1 MADWMN
7 EMANAVEEAEA
18 ANARAQEE
26 VPTEPAISPRDPVL
40 EVPIND
46 GRWTSTEYA
55 QILWYVANDLNARDQ
70 AILHKLLERQQVEF
84 RAQTRR
90 DMENARQQAQAAEH
104 EAHERSIREWDAQIQ
119 ARGLDTPALPSGP
132 PPQGISSQRVLPR
145 VHEALRQNDPSV
157 TSHSQ
162 PAVKKAPPTCG
173 RPMPSVFYSDTEP
186 PRIGSGVQPPPPAAP
201 KPKVVPSI
209 ALPLAET
216 PMTPGH
222 PPRPPLSALPKH
234 SSMETSSCANKHAL
248 DPPTAQAPPSKQV
261 RCKAF
266 PKPSQPAEEIYV
278 AASASVEVSQP
289 CRPCPKGPPATFLP
303 TPPEIASMQPDSYE
317 LDRRARLNEEGKYLR
332 VKSPRDIDWDK
343 PLWEQLAAVLRGGPN
358 PGTSH
363 DELRTIRA
371 QVPEMTTFI
380 LNGLFPADNVITA
393 TKNHAMHKIHMS
405 EPAAWV
411 LNAAH
416 WFNLLDQPMMIVIW
430 CHNWEDASRFQ
441 YLMQILEAQY
451 KDYVPRYQILMF
463 DDTKIYGPCL
473 QWQEPST
480 IWEGTPVMGFMAETF
495 LDDLSSLSFKDFNP
509 MWTYPMTAVYKCWDA
524 LTFGMPPW
532 HIAPDNEHT
541 AKFTKDALQSQS
553 PIAAFKS
560 TNMLHALGIVHS
572 KVILPSG
579 DSKGEEKQRTYCPTT
594 WSHCYT
600 WEYAAGCADQLRQA
614 NANPLLCKETT
625 LLVRIQ
631 LSNKS
636 QSHPACAFADCASTV
651 MCGAMISLTPCIAP
665 KISRDCNLDASMSF
679 RDETDM
685 IQQLNS
691 ILASTH
697 GFPQI
702 PSPRKDCHIYYA
714 KPAERHKQMVIC
726 PEQDCEWVTYMH
738 DVETSMVEAL
748 RIHEEQPWISRLQ
761 DFKDWQK
768 QKGSK
773 PSSKAWTWEGSS
785 SEKWSKGSSKRGQS
799 VPVDIS
805 QRTDPEEK
813 GLEWRTLDE
822 IDTSLDYL
830 FPPSEIPCPVAKSHQ
845 LPPEQQENYIK
856 WIRDS
861 LKLEKHCKDPR
872 IYCAYC
878 DMSNHPRFTCKHVE
892 KHTNPL
898 KEHRCTLCKGRHAP
912 FLCPRAQVNGGPG
925 QPNWYKQEYK
935 KAKSEG
941 RAADYRWGT
950 HLSYDDVDGPASK
963 EQPPQEVP
971 PPTQCAAAAMMHGM
985 APASSLHGG
994 CPPIQE
1000 NQPYG
1005 LPGPLPGMAPM
1016 QYDVI
1021 LPNPDYPIPAN
1032 LWDLNI
1038 PFCARMPSPLSTFI
1052 RHCNTMQSPHYPSY
1066 GRQGAPQPVESITDL
1081 NRSTASIENLRELQ
1095 KYSEKLA
1102 YESTCCRLWADG
1114 IQTQIK
1120 DEQEKVYKWIDGMTE
1135 DLVRAKRATF
1145 AQPHWMP
1152 SMTHPLQPAPPVPP
1166 PPHASSSSAS
1176 MVQVKPAPY
1185 VRNPSTA
1192 SASTVD
1198 PWAEAKKQQQR

>member
-7 EMANAVEEAEA
+7 DMANAVEEAEA
-18 ANARAQEE
+18 AQARAQEE
-26 VPTEPAISPRDPVL
+26 VATEPAISPREAVL
-40 EVPIND
+40 EVPVND
-46 GRWTSTEYA
+46 GQWTTEEYA
-55 QILWYVANDLNARDQ
+55 KIIKDARDLHTMDQ
-70 AILHKLLERQQVEF
+70 AIQQDILQRQ
-84 RAQTRR
+84 R
-90 DMENARQQAQAAEH
+90 AQAAEH
-104 EAHERSIREWDAQIQ
+104 EAHERSIREWEAELQ
-119 ARGLDTPALPSGP
+119 AKGFDVPSLPVGP
-132 PPQGISSQRVLPR
+132 PPQGIASQRELPR
-145 VHEALRQNDPSV
+145 VHEALRRNDPSI
-157 TSHSQ
+157 TSYSQ
-162 PAVKKAPPTCG
+162 PVVKKAPPTCG
-173 RPMPSVFYSDTEP
+173 RPMPSVFIKETEP

-201 KPKVVPSI
+201 RPKGVPSI

-216 PMTPGH
+216 PMTPSH

-234 SSMETSSCANKHAL
+234 PSMETSSSASKHAL
-248 DPPTAQAPPSKQV
+248 DPPTEPAPPSKQV
-261 RCKAF
+261 RHKAF
-266 PKPSQPAEEIYV
+266 PKPPQAEGEVYV
-278 AASASVEVSQP
+278 AASASVETPQP
-289 CRPCPKGPPATFLP
+289 CRPCAKGPPATYMP
-303 TPPEIASMQPDSYE
+303 TPPEIAFMPSNSYE
-317 LDRRARLNEEGKYLR
+317 KDRQARLNDEGKYLR
-332 VKSPRDIDWDK
+332 VKSPRDIDWNK
-343 PLWEQLAAVLRGGPN
+343 PLYEQLAYVLQGGPS
-358 PGTSH
+358 PSKSH
-363 DELRTIRA
+363 DELRAIRA
-371 QVPEMTTFI
+371 RVPELTTFT
-380 LNGLFPADNVITA
+380 LNGLFPADNVITV
-393 TKNHAMHKIHMS
+393 TKNHAVHKIYMT

-411 LNAAH
+411 LNATH
-416 WFNLLDQPMMIVIW
+416 WFSLLDQPMMIVIW
-430 CHNWEDASRFQ
+430 CRNWEDASKFQ
-441 YLMQILEAQY
+441 YLMQILEAQF

-463 DDTKIYGPCL
+463 DDSKIYGACR

-480 IWEGTPVMGFMAETF
+480 IWEGTPVMGFMAETYV
-495 LDDLSSLSFKDFNP
+495 DDLSCLSFKDFNP

-560 TNMLHALGIVHS
+560 TNMMHALGIAYS
-572 KVILPSG
+572 KTILPSG
-579 DSKGEEKQRTYCPTT
+579 DSKAEEKQRTYCPTT
-594 WSHCYT
+594 WSYCYQ
-600 WEYAAGCADQLRQA
+600 WEYAAGYADQLRQA
-614 NANPLLCKETT
+614 KASPLLCKETT

-636 QSHPACAFADCASTV
+636 QSHPACAFADCDSTV
-651 MCGAMISLTPCIAP
+651 MCGAMISLTPYFAS
-665 KISRDCNLDASMSF
+665 KVARDCTLEASMSF
-679 RDETDM
+679 RDDTDM

-702 PSPRKDCHIYYA
+702 PAPRKDCHTFYA
-714 KPAERHKQMVIC
+714 KPDERHKQMVIC

-738 DVETSMVEAL
+738 DVETSMVERL
-748 RIHEEQPWISRLQ
+748 GIHEEQPWMGRLQ

-773 PSSKAWTWEGSS
+773 SVSKSWTWVEGSS

-813 GLEWRTLDE
+813 GLDWRTLDV
-822 IDTSLDYL
+822 IDTSLDFL
-830 FPPSEIPCPVAKSHQ
+830 FPKSEIPCPVEKSHQ
-845 LPPEQQENYIK
+845 LSPDQQETYIK

-861 LKLEKHCKDPR
+861 LKLEKNCKDPR

-878 DMSNHPRFTCKHVE
+878 DMSNHPRFACKHVE
-892 KHTNPL
+892 KHRNPL

-912 FLCPRAQVNGGPG
+912 FQCPLAQVNGGPG

-941 RAADYRWGT
+941 RAADYRWGI
-950 HLSYDDVDGPASK
+950 HLSHDDVDGPASK

-994 CPPIQE
+994 CQPIQE
-1000 NQPYG
+1000 HQPCDFS
-1005 LPGPLPGMAPM
+1005 GPVPGMTPM

-1021 LPNPDYPIPAN
+1021 LPNPDFPIPAN

-1038 PFCARMPSPLSTFI
+1038 PYCAHMPSPLSTFI

-1066 GRQGAPQPVESITDL
+1066 GRHGAPQPVESITDL

-1114 IQTQIK
+1114 ILTHIK

-1135 DLVRAKRATF
+1135 ELVRAKRSTF
-1145 AQPHWMP
+1145 AQPHWVP

-1192 SASTVD
+1192 SGSMSD
-1198 PWAEAKKQQQR
+1198 PWAEARKQQQR

>member
-1 MADWMN
+1 
-7 EMANAVEEAEA
+7 
-18 ANARAQEE
+18 
-26 VPTEPAISPRDPVL
+26 
-40 EVPIND
+40 
-46 GRWTSTEYA
+46 
-55 QILWYVANDLNARDQ
+55 
-70 AILHKLLERQQVEF
+70 
-84 RAQTRR
+84 
-90 DMENARQQAQAAEH
+90 
-104 EAHERSIREWDAQIQ
+104 
-119 ARGLDTPALPSGP
+119 
-132 PPQGISSQRVLPR
+132 
-145 VHEALRQNDPSV
+145 
-157 TSHSQ
+157 
-162 PAVKKAPPTCG
+162 
-173 RPMPSVFYSDTEP
+173 
-186 PRIGSGVQPPPPAAP
+186 
-201 KPKVVPSI
+201 
-209 ALPLAET
+209 
-216 PMTPGH
+216 
-222 PPRPPLSALPKH
+222 
-234 SSMETSSCANKHAL
+234 METSSGASKHAL

-266 PKPSQPAEEIYV
+266 PKSSQTTEEVYV
-278 AASASVEVSQP
+278 AASASVEMSQP

-303 TPPEIASMQPDSYE
+303 TPPEIASMPTDSYE
-317 LDRRARLNEEGKYLR
+317 QDRRARLNDEGKYLR
-332 VKSPRDIDWDK
+332 VKSPRDIDWSK
-343 PLWEQLAAVLRGGPN
+343 PLCEQLAAVLQGGPS
-358 PGTSH
+358 PSKSY
-363 DELRTIRA
+363 DELRAIRA
-371 QVPEMTTFI
+371 RVPELTTFT

-393 TKNHAMHKIHMS
+393 TKNHAVHKIYMS

-411 LNAAH
+411 LNATH
-416 WFNLLDQPMMIVIW
+416 WFSLLDQPMMIVIW

-463 DDTKIYGPCL
+463 DDSKIYGPCR

-495 LDDLSSLSFKDFNP
+495 VDDLPCLSFKDFNP
-509 MWTYPMTAVYKCWDA
+509 MWTYPTTAVYKCWDA

-560 TNMLHALGIVHS
+560 TNMMHALGIVHS

-579 DSKGEEKQRTYCPTT
+579 DSKAEEKQRTYCPTT

-600 WEYAAGCADQLRQA
+600 WEYAAGYADQLRQA
-614 NANPLLCKETT
+614 NASPLLCKETT

-651 MCGAMISLTPCIAP
+651 MCGAMISLTPCIAS
-665 KISRDCNLDASMSF
+665 KTSRDCTLEESMSF

-702 PSPRKDCHIYYA
+702 PAPRKDCHIFYA

-738 DVETSMVEAL
+738 DVETSMVERL
-748 RIHEEQPWISRLQ
+748 GIHEEQPWYSRLQ

-773 PSSKAWTWEGSS
+773 SVSKSWTWEGSS

-813 GLEWRTLDE
+813 GLDWRTLDE

-830 FPPSEIPCPVAKSHQ
+830 FPKSEIPCPVEKNHQ

-878 DMSNHPRFTCKHVE
+878 DMSNHPRFACKHVE
-892 KHTNPL
+892 KHRNPL

-912 FLCPRAQVNGGPG
+912 FQCPLAQVNGGPG

-941 RAADYRWGT
+941 RAADYRWGV
-950 HLSYDDVDGPASK
+950 HLSHDDVDGPASK

-971 PPTQCAAAAMMHGM
+971 PPAQCAAAAMMHGM

-1000 NQPYG
+1000 NQPYD

-1021 LPNPDYPIPAN
+1021 LPNPDFPIPAN

-1038 PFCARMPSPLSTFI
+1038 PFCAHMPSPLSTFI

-1114 IQTQIK
+1114 ILTHIK

-1135 DLVRAKRATF
+1135 ELVRAKRSTF

-1185 VRNPSTA
+1185 ARNPSTA

-1198 PWAEAKKQQQR
+1198 PWAEAKKKQQR

>member
-7 EMANAVEEAEA
+7 DMANAVEEAEA
-18 ANARAQEE
+18 AQARAQEE
-26 VPTEPAISPRDPVL
+26 VPTEPAISPRDSVL

-46 GRWTSTEYA
+46 GQWTADEYA
-55 QILWYVANDLNARDQ
+55 KIIRDARNLHTMDQ
-70 AILHKLLERQQVEF
+70 AIQQHIL
-84 RAQTRR
+84 Q
-90 DMENARQQAQAAEH
+90 RQQAQAAEH
-104 EAHERSIREWDAQIQ
+104 EAHERSIREWEAQLQ
-119 ARGLDTPALPSGP
+119 ARGLDAPSLPSGP
-132 PPQGISSQRVLPR
+132 PPQGTSSQRVLPK

-157 TSHSQ
+157 TSYSQ

-173 RPMPSVFYSDTEP
+173 RPMPSVFYSNTEP

-201 KPKVVPSI
+201 RPKGVPSI

-216 PMTPGH
+216 PMTPSH

-234 SSMETSSCANKHAL
+234 PSMETSSSANKHAL

-266 PKPSQPAEEIYV
+266 PKSSQTAEEIYV
-278 AASASVEVSQP
+278 AASASVEMSQP

-303 TPPEIASMQPDSYE
+303 TPPEIASMPTDSYE
-317 LDRRARLNEEGKYLR
+317 QDRRARLNDEGKYLR
-332 VKSPRDIDWDK
+332 VKSPRDIDWNK
-343 PLWEQLAAVLRGGPN
+343 PLCDQLAAVLQGGPS
-358 PGTSH
+358 PGKSH
-363 DELRTIRA
+363 DELRAIRA
-371 QVPEMTTFI
+371 RVPELTTFT

-393 TKNHAMHKIHMS
+393 TKNHAVHKIYMS

-416 WFNLLDQPMMIVIW
+416 WFSLLDQPMMIVIW

-463 DDTKIYGPCL
+463 DDSKIYGPCR

-495 LDDLSSLSFKDFNP
+495 VDDLPCLSFKDFNP
-509 MWTYPMTAVYKCWDA
+509 MWTYPTTAVYKCWDA

-579 DSKGEEKQRTYCPTT
+579 DSKAEEKQRTYCPTT

-600 WEYAAGCADQLRQA
+600 WEYAAGYADQLRQA
-614 NANPLLCKETT
+614 NASPLLCKETT

-651 MCGAMISLTPCIAP
+651 MCGAMISLTPCIAS
-665 KISRDCNLDASMSF
+665 KISRDCTLEASMSF

-702 PSPRKDCHIYYA
+702 PAPRKDCHIFYA

-738 DVETSMVEAL
+738 DVETSMVERL
-748 RIHEEQPWISRLQ
+748 GIHEEQPWFSRLQ

-773 PSSKAWTWEGSS
+773 SVSKSWTWEGSS

-813 GLEWRTLDE
+813 GLDWRTLDE

-830 FPPSEIPCPVAKSHQ
+830 FPKSEIPCPVEKNHQ
-845 LPPEQQENYIK
+845 LSSEQQEIYIK

-861 LKLEKHCKDPR
+861 LKIEKHCKDPR

-878 DMSNHPRFTCKHVE
+878 DMSNHPRFACKHVE
-892 KHTNPL
+892 KHRNPL
-898 KEHRCTLCKGRHAP
+898 KEHRCTLCKGKHAP
-912 FLCPRAQVNGGPG
+912 FQCPRAQVNGGPG

-950 HLSYDDVDGPASK
+950 HLSHDDVDGPASK

-1000 NQPYG
+1000 NQPYD

-1021 LPNPDYPIPAN
+1021 LPNPDFPIPAN

-1038 PFCARMPSPLSTFI
+1038 PFCAHMPSPLSTFI

-1114 IQTQIK
+1114 ILTHIK

-1135 DLVRAKRATF
+1135 ELVRAKRSTF

-1192 SASTVD
+1192 SASRVD
-1198 PWAEAKKQQQR
+1198 PWAEAKQKQQR

>member
-7 EMANAVEEAEA
+7 DMANAVEEAEA
-18 ANARAQEE
+18 AQARAQEE
-26 VPTEPAISPRDPVL
+26 VPTEPAISPRDSVL
-40 EVPIND
+40 EVPVND
-46 GRWTSTEYA
+46 GRWTTEEYA
-55 QILWYVANDLNARDQ
+55 KIVRDARNLHTMDQ
-70 AILHKLLERQQVEF
+70 AIQQEILQRQ
-84 RAQTRR
+84 RAQ
-90 DMENARQQAQAAEH
+90 DAEH
-104 EAHERSIREWDAQIQ
+104 EAHERSIREWDAQIKAQ
-119 ARGLDTPALPSGP
+119 GLDAPALPSGP

-157 TSHSQ
+157 THQSQ

-201 KPKVVPSI
+201 RPKGVPSI

-216 PMTPGH
+216 PMTPSH

-234 SSMETSSCANKHAL
+234 PSMETSSGASKHAL

-266 PKPSQPAEEIYV
+266 PKSSQTGEEVYV
-278 AASASVEVSQP
+278 AASASVEMSQP

-303 TPPEIASMQPDSYE
+303 TPPEIASMPTDSYE
-317 LDRRARLNEEGKYLR
+317 QDRRARLNDEGKYLR
-332 VKSPRDIDWDK
+332 VKSPRDIDWNK
-343 PLWEQLAAVLRGGPN
+343 PLCEQLAAVLQGGPS
-358 PGTSH
+358 PSKSH
-363 DELRTIRA
+363 DELRAIRA
-371 QVPEMTTFI
+371 RVPELTTFT

-393 TKNHAMHKIHMS
+393 TKNHAVHKIYMS

-411 LNAAH
+411 LNATH
-416 WFNLLDQPMMIVIW
+416 WFSLLDQPMMIVIW

-463 DDTKIYGPCL
+463 DDSKIYGPCR

-495 LDDLSSLSFKDFNP
+495 VDDLPCLSFKDFNP
-509 MWTYPMTAVYKCWDA
+509 MWTYPTTAVYKCWDA

-560 TNMLHALGIVHS
+560 TNMMHALGIVHS

-579 DSKGEEKQRTYCPTT
+579 DSKAEEKQRTYCPTT
-594 WSHCYT
+594 WSHCYH
-600 WEYAAGCADQLRQA
+600 WEYAAGYADQLRQA
-614 NANPLLCKETT
+614 NASPLLCKETT

-651 MCGAMISLTPCIAP
+651 MCGAMVSLTPCIAP
-665 KISRDCNLDASMSF
+665 KVARECTLEASMSF

-702 PSPRKDCHIYYA
+702 PAPRKDCHIFYA

-738 DVETSMVEAL
+738 DVETSMVERL
-748 RIHEEQPWISRLQ
+748 GIHEEQPWYSRLQ

-773 PSSKAWTWEGSS
+773 SVSKSWTWEGSS

-813 GLEWRTLDE
+813 GLDWRTLDE

-830 FPPSEIPCPVAKSHQ
+830 FPPSEIPCPVEKSHQ
-845 LPPEQQENYIK
+845 LPPEQQEIYIK

-861 LKLEKHCKDPR
+861 LKIEKHCKDPR

-878 DMSNHPRFTCKHVE
+878 DMNNHPRFACKHVE
-892 KHTNPL
+892 KHRNPL
-898 KEHRCTLCKGRHAP
+898 KEHRCTLCKGKHAP
-912 FLCPRAQVNGGPG
+912 FQCPLAQVNGGQG

-941 RAADYRWGT
+941 RAADYRWGV
-950 HLSYDDVDGPASK
+950 HLSHDDVDGPASK

-1000 NQPYG
+1000 NQPYD

-1021 LPNPDYPIPAN
+1021 LPNPDFPIPAN

-1038 PFCARMPSPLSTFI
+1038 PFCAHMPSPLSTFI

-1114 IQTQIK
+1114 ILTHIK

-1135 DLVRAKRATF
+1135 ELVRAKRSTF

-1198 PWAEAKKQQQR
+1198 PWADAKKKQQR

>member
-1 MADWMN
+1 MADWMSD
-7 EMANAVEEAEA
+7 MANAVEEAEA
-18 ANARAQEE
+18 AQARAQEE
-26 VPTEPAISPRDPVL
+26 VPTEPAISPRDSVL
-40 EVPIND
+40 EVPVND
-46 GRWTSTEYA
+46 GQWTADEYA
-55 QILWYVANDLNARDQ
+55 KIIRDARNLHTMDQ
-70 AILHKLLERQQVEF
+70 AIQQ
-84 RAQTRR
+84 QILQ
-90 DMENARQQAQAAEH
+90 RQQAQDAEH
-104 EAHERSIREWDAQIQ
+104 EAHERSIRAWEAQIQ
-119 ARGLDTPALPSGP
+119 ARGLDAPSLPSGP
-132 PPQGISSQRVLPR
+132 PPQGTSSQRVLPK

-173 RPMPSVFYSDTEP
+173 RPKPSVFYSDTEP

-201 KPKVVPSI
+201 RPKGVPSI

-216 PMTPGH
+216 PMTPSH

-234 SSMETSSCANKHAL
+234 PSMETSSSASKHAL

-266 PKPSQPAEEIYV
+266 PKSSQTAEEVYV
-278 AASASVEVSQP
+278 AASASVEMSQP

-303 TPPEIASMQPDSYE
+303 TPPEIASMPTDSYE
-317 LDRRARLNEEGKYLR
+317 QDRRARLNDEGKYLR
-332 VKSPRDIDWDK
+332 VKSPRDIDWSK
-343 PLWEQLAAVLRGGPN
+343 PLCDQLAAVLQGGPS
-358 PGTSH
+358 PSKSY
-363 DELRTIRA
+363 DELRAIRA
-371 QVPEMTTFI
+371 QVPELTTFT

-393 TKNHAMHKIHMS
+393 TKNHAVHKIYMS

-411 LNAAH
+411 LNATH
-416 WFNLLDQPMMIVIW
+416 WFSLLDQPMMIVIW

-463 DDTKIYGPCL
+463 DDSKIYGPCR

-495 LDDLSSLSFKDFNP
+495 VDDLPCLSFKDFNP
-509 MWTYPMTAVYKCWDA
+509 MWTYPTTAVYKCWDA

-560 TNMLHALGIVHS
+560 TNMMHALGIVHS

-579 DSKGEEKQRTYCPTT
+579 DSKAEEKQRTYCPTT
-594 WSHCYT
+594 WSHCYH
-600 WEYAAGCADQLRQA
+600 WEYAAGYADQLRQA
-614 NANPLLCKETT
+614 NASPLLCKETT

-651 MCGAMISLTPCIAP
+651 MCGAMISLTPCIAS
-665 KISRDCNLDASMSF
+665 KISRDCTLEASMSF

-702 PSPRKDCHIYYA
+702 PAPRKDCHTFYA

-748 RIHEEQPWISRLQ
+748 GIHEEQPWFSRLQ

-773 PSSKAWTWEGSS
+773 SVSKSWTWEGSS

-813 GLEWRTLDE
+813 GLAWRTLDE
-822 IDTSLDYL
+822 IDTRLEYL
-830 FPPSEIPCPVAKSHQ
+830 FPNSEIPCPVEKNHQ

-878 DMSNHPRFTCKHVE
+878 DMSNHPRFACKHVE
-892 KHTNPL
+892 KHRNPL
-898 KEHRCTLCKGRHAP
+898 KEHRCTLCKGKHAP
-912 FLCPRAQVNGGPG
+912 FQCPLAQVNGGQG

-935 KAKSEG
+935 KARSEG
-941 RAADYRWGT
+941 RAADYRWGI
-950 HLSYDDVDGPASK
+950 HLSHDDVDGPASK

-1000 NQPYG
+1000 NQPCD

-1021 LPNPDYPIPAN
+1021 LPNPDFPIPAN

-1038 PFCARMPSPLSTFI
+1038 PFCAHMPSPLSTFI

-1114 IQTQIK
+1114 ILTHIK

-1135 DLVRAKRATF
+1135 ELVRAKRSTF

-1192 SASTVD
+1192 SASTID
-1198 PWAEAKKQQQR
+1198 PWAEAKKKQQR

>member
-7 EMANAVEEAEA
+7 DMANAVEEAEA
-18 ANARAQEE
+18 AQARAQEE
-26 VPTEPAISPRDPVL
+26 VPTEPAISPRDSVL
-40 EVPIND
+40 EVPVND
-46 GRWTSTEYA
+46 GQWTADEYA
-55 QILWYVANDLNARDQ
+55 KIIRDARNLHTMDQ
-70 AILHKLLERQQVEF
+70 AIQQ
-84 RAQTRR
+84 QILQ
-90 DMENARQQAQAAEH
+90 RQQAQAAEH
-104 EAHERSIREWDAQIQ
+104 EAHERSIRAWEAQLQ
-119 ARGLDTPALPSGP
+119 AQGLDAPSLPSGP
-132 PPQGISSQRVLPR
+132 PPQGISSQRVLPK

-157 TSHSQ
+157 TSYSQ

-173 RPMPSVFYSDTEP
+173 RPMPSVFYSETEP

-201 KPKVVPSI
+201 RPKGVPSI

-216 PMTPGH
+216 PMTPSH

-234 SSMETSSCANKHAL
+234 PSMETSSSANKHAL

-266 PKPSQPAEEIYV
+266 PKSSQTAEEVYV
-278 AASASVEVSQP
+278 AASASVEMSQP

-303 TPPEIASMQPDSYE
+303 TPPEIASMPTDSYE
-317 LDRRARLNEEGKYLR
+317 QDRRARLNDEGKYLR
-332 VKSPRDIDWDK
+332 VKSPRDIDWSK
-343 PLWEQLAAVLRGGPN
+343 PLCDQLAAVLQGGPS
-358 PGTSH
+358 PSKSY
-363 DELRTIRA
+363 DELRAIRA
-371 QVPEMTTFI
+371 QVPELTTFT

-393 TKNHAMHKIHMS
+393 TKNHAVHKIYMS

-411 LNAAH
+411 LNATH
-416 WFNLLDQPMMIVIW
+416 WFSLLDQPMMIVIW

-463 DDTKIYGPCL
+463 DDSKIYGPCR

-495 LDDLSSLSFKDFNP
+495 VDDLPCLSFKDFNP

-560 TNMLHALGIVHS
+560 TNMMHALGIVHS

-579 DSKGEEKQRTYCPTT
+579 DSKAEEKQRTYCPTT
-594 WSHCYT
+594 WSHCYH
-600 WEYAAGCADQLRQA
+600 WEYAAGYADQLRQA
-614 NANPLLCKETT
+614 NASPLLCKETT

-651 MCGAMISLTPCIAP
+651 MCGAMISLTPCIAS
-665 KISRDCNLDASMSF
+665 KTSRDCTLEESMSF

-702 PSPRKDCHIYYA
+702 PAPRKDCHIFYA

-738 DVETSMVEAL
+738 DVETSMVERL
-748 RIHEEQPWISRLQ
+748 GIHEEQPWFSRLQ

-773 PSSKAWTWEGSS
+773 SVSKSWTWEGSS

-813 GLEWRTLDE
+813 GLDWRTLDE
-822 IDTSLDYL
+822 IDTSLDFL
-830 FPPSEIPCPVAKSHQ
+830 FPKSEIPCPVEKNHQ

-861 LKLEKHCKDPR
+861 LKIEKHCKDPR

-878 DMSNHPRFTCKHVE
+878 DMSNHPRFACKHVE
-892 KHTNPL
+892 KHRNPL
-898 KEHRCTLCKGRHAP
+898 KEHRCTLCKGKHAP
-912 FLCPRAQVNGGPG
+912 FQCPLAQVNGGPG

-941 RAADYRWGT
+941 RAADYRWGV
-950 HLSYDDVDGPASK
+950 HLSHDDVDGPASK

-1000 NQPYG
+1000 NQPYD

-1021 LPNPDYPIPAN
+1021 LPNPDFPIPAN

-1038 PFCARMPSPLSTFI
+1038 PFCAHMPSPLSTFI

-1114 IQTQIK
+1114 ILTHIK

-1135 DLVRAKRATF
+1135 ELVRAKRSSF

-1192 SASTVD
+1192 SASRVD
-1198 PWAEAKKQQQR
+1198 PWAEAKQKQQR